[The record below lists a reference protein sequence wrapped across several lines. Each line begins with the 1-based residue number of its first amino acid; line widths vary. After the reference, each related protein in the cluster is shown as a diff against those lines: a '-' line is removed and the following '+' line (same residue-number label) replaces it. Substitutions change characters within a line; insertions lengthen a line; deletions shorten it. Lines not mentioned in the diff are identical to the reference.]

1 MNILNYVPD
10 IIIVLLLILSIIN
23 GYARGFIR
31 TFLHAIG
38 WILAMVLA
46 FVWSPKVREWLVTN
60 TKVYENM
67 KELLTDKF
75 ADSVPGTAATF
86 SSLPKALSQGLD
98 TVTGNISSLMITR
111 FTDIVF
117 SVFSFVLV
125 VLAIKLVLYI
135 LVGILSKKNR
145 RGLTG
150 MVDGVLGA
158 LAGGVTGILLVYVL
172 LALLIPLTA
181 LVSVDLTQTIS
192 EAIDKSFIASEM
204 YNNNLV
210 IMVFKDFLTGIG

>member
-10 IIIVLLLILSIIN
+10 VMIGLLIVLSIIT
-23 GYARGFIR
+23 GYAKGFVR

-38 WILAMVLA
+38 WILALVLA
-46 FVWSPKVREWLVTN
+46 FVWSPNVREWLISH

-67 KELLTDKF
+67 QELLTDKF

-86 SSLPKALSQGLD
+86 DSLPKALSQGLD
-98 TVTGNISSLMITR
+98 TVTGNISSIMITR

-145 RGLTG
+145 RGFTG
-150 MVDGVLGA
+150 MLDGVLGA
-158 LAGGVTGILLVYVL
+158 VAGGVTGIFLVYVL

-181 LVSVDLTQTIS
+181 LVSVELTQTIS
-192 EAIDKSFIASEM
+192 GAIDKSYIANIM

-210 IMVFKDFLTGIG
+210 IIVFKDFLTGIG